1 MRPLKLTISA
11 FGPYADTTVIDM
23 DRLGDSGLYLITGD
37 TGAGKT
43 TIFDAIC
50 YALYGEAS
58 GDVREPSMFRS
69 QYAEAQTPTYV
80 EMIFTY
86 HGRQYRIKR
95 SPEYERP
102 ALRGGGM
109 TTQKAQAELEMP
121 DGTLINSSRSAVNEA
136 ILGIMGIDRNQFSQI
151 AMIAQGDFQKLLLT
165 RTEDRQAVFRRI
177 FGTERFQTL
186 QEKLRQENQRLK
198 NAALQAGSEIS
209 QYVAQLQCGSGSAYS
224 GQLAEAQ
231 NGRMTSSDVLRLL
244 DDILKEDRTA
254 HENGQK
260 ELDQVKISIDAL
272 NQQLGL
278 ARKRKEDAAK
288 LEEAQ
293 EQQRQLQAKEQQLRE
308 RAQKAQQTQPETD
321 SLMQKMALLEKE
333 MPEYQKLTQMQ
344 RQLKEQQAQR
354 QQIQEVITG
363 QKAQLEALR
372 QQEKALSDEQK
383 RIGDPES
390 ARRQLLEEKN
400 KAQNTLERWKQMLEY
415 LRRYLDGWQ
424 QLKALQNQLVQ
435 LHAKA
440 VEAADEYQHK
450 RTVFLAAQA
459 GILASDLEEGMPCP
473 VCGSVEHP
481 HPAQKSDTVPD
492 RAQLDAAQERY
503 KAAQDAENTVSAKAS
518 AQNGTQQQLLETI
531 RETYSLLRPGET
543 MEKMSGRQAQQMAQD
558 AIRMLESQIRD
569 FTVKSSELE
578 KAAVRQ
584 KAILQKLLPE
594 NEQKRRELEAAAGS
608 SAQQAA
614 ALDAGIKSQSA
625 AISEKQRSLT
635 FASEAEAAKEHEKL
649 QKARTQ
655 LLNEQKA
662 AQEALASWENTIG
675 TLKARIQTLVEE
687 IERIKTKELGELQ
700 QQNDAMNARYQQLL
714 QQERSLHA
722 RITGNETLKE
732 RIRKKN
738 QELMQTESQLTLVS
752 SLSDTANGTLDQKEK
767 IMLETYVQSAYFD
780 RIIRL
785 ANLRFLK
792 MTEGHYELI
801 RKKRA
806 GNKKSQSG
814 LELNVIDHYS
824 GMERDVRTLSGGE
837 TFMASLSLALG
848 LSDEI
853 QASAGGVSLESMFID
868 EGFGS
873 LDPEALNQALNAL
886 ADLGRGRHLIG
897 IISHVEE
904 LQKRIDRQIVVTRN
918 PTGGSSLKM
927 IL

>member
-23 DRLGDSGLYLITGD
+23 DRLGDCGLYLITGD

-69 QYAEAQTPTYV
+69 QYALPQTPTYV

-86 HGRQYRIKR
+86 HGRRYRIKR

-121 DGTLINSSRSAVNEA
+121 DGTLINSTRNAVNEA
-136 ILGIMGIDRNQFSQI
+136 VLRIMGIDRHQFSQI

-165 RTEDRQAVFRRI
+165 RTEDRQAIFRRI
-177 FGTERFQTL
+177 FGTERFQIL

-198 NAALQAGSEIS
+198 NADLKTGSEIS
-209 QYVAQLQCGSGSAYS
+209 QYVSQLQCGAESTFKD
-224 GQLAEAQ
+224 QLEDAQ
-231 NGRMTSSDVLRLL
+231 SGRMTSSEVMQLL
-244 DDILKEDRTA
+244 ESILKEDKTA
-254 HENGQK
+254 RESGQK
-260 ELDQVKISIDAL
+260 ELDQVKISIDTL

-278 ARKRKEDAAK
+278 AKKRREDAAK
-288 LEEAQ
+288 LEEA
-293 EQQRQLQAKEQQLRE
+293 LKEQKQLMEQEEPLKE
-308 RAQKAQQTQPETD
+308 RAKRAQETQPETD
-321 SLMQKMALLEKE
+321 RLMQKMALLEKE

-344 RQLKEQQAQR
+344 SQLEQQRKQR
-354 QQIQEVITG
+354 QQIQEVIRE
-363 QKAQLEALR
+363 QKSRQEAL
-372 QQEKALSDEQK
+372 QQQAQALKEEQI
-383 RIGDPES
+383 RIGDPER
-390 ARRQLLEEKN
+390 ARRKILEEQH
-400 KAQNTLERWKQMLEY
+400 KAQIDLDHWKQMQDY
-415 LRRYLDGWQ
+415 LGRYLDGRG
-424 QLKALQNQLVQ
+424 QLKSLQQQLVQ
-435 LHAKA
+435 QHAKA
-440 VEAADEYQHK
+440 LDAADDYQHK
-450 RTVFLAAQA
+450 RTAFLAAQA
-459 GILASDLEEGMPCP
+459 GILAADLEEGVPCP
-473 VCGSVEHP
+473 VCGSMVHP
-481 HPAQKSDTVPD
+481 HPAQKSETVPD
-492 RAQLDAAQERY
+492 RAQLDAAQE
-503 KAAQDAENTVSAKAS
+503 KMKNAQDAENAISVKAS
-518 AQNGTQQQLLETI
+518 AQNGTLQQLLGTI
-531 RETYSLLRPGET
+531 RETYSILRPGET
-543 MEKMSGRQAQQMAQD
+543 IERLSGTQARKMAQD
-558 AIRMLESQIRD
+558 RIGTLKEQIRE
-569 FTVKSSELE
+569 FSAKSKELE
-578 KAAVRQ
+578 KAADRQ
-584 KAILQKLLPE
+584 KTIIQQLLPE
-594 NEQKRRELEAAAGS
+594 NEKKRSELEAAAGM
-608 SAQQAA
+608 SAQKAA
-614 ALDAGIKSQSA
+614 ALDAGIESQSA
-625 AISEKQRSLT
+625 AVREKQKSLA
-635 FASEAEAAKEHEKL
+635 FESEAAAAGEHEKL
-649 QKARTQ
+649 QKKRAQ
-655 LLNEQKA
+655 LQKEQKQ
-662 AQEALASWENTIG
+662 AQDAVTSWESTLE
-675 TLKARIQTLVEE
+675 TLKARIQTLREE
-687 IERIKTKELGELQ
+687 TDQGGAQEMKKLEE
-700 QQNDAMNARYQQLL
+700 QNDVQNARYQLL
-714 QQERSLHA
+714 LSQERTLHA
-722 RITGNETLKE
+722 RITGNETLRA
-732 RIRKKN
+732 RIREKN
-738 QELMQTESQLTLVS
+738 QELERIEKQWTLVS
-752 SLSDTANGTLDQKEK
+752 TLSDTANGALDKKEK

-853 QASAGGVSLESMFID
+853 QASAGGVSLETMFID

-873 LDPEALNQALNAL
+873 LDPEALSQALNAL

-904 LQKRIDRQIVVTRN
+904 LQKRIDRQIVVTKS